1 MDASTEGR
9 DVSTLHVEHA
19 TPWLRRERKTVTVT
33 EENLAALD
41 ERVDAM
47 GKSHQRFVYP
57 LIRALEELGGS
68 APTAAAKDKTWDL
81 LKERL
86 SAAQVEYLNLNSR
99 LGWVRQGLKELG
111 VIDSSQRGV
120 WTLTE
125 LGQAYAA
132 CVRDRDWGSYEDIP
146 TQTIPERSHEGTETV
161 PVTSQEAF
169 EIPLLRALEGGMT
182 AKKDV
187 LDEVYRSIGNDLIP
201 GDLRTMVNGAV
212 VWIYRA
218 SWCLTRLHR
227 GGQIKNIASGQWS
240 ITEAGRKRLEDEGDK
255 WLMGAFGSAGARVRM
270 EGGGGG
276 VTPPDTP
283 SGREWPTE
291 AWDKLSKQLPKS
303 VFASLEARLRPD
315 LGATPAQPIPRNV
328 VLFGPPG
335 TGKTHIAKRIALA
348 LTGSYAEDD
357 ERAWSLVQF
366 HPSYTYEDF
375 IQGLKPDLERTEL
388 RYQLER
394 GPFLRIAEAASQA
407 PDQFFVLIID
417 EINRGDPARIFGELL
432 YALEYRD
439 EPVDLPLGGAL
450 SVPPNLVILGTMN
463 SVDRSVALVDYA
475 LRRRF
480 GFIRLAP
487 DASVVDDLM
496 PPEFSGIGSAVL
508 SRFNTWLQERLDEDH
523 ALGHSF
529 FISPT
534 LSGSPEDILK
544 QIWSL
549 DVLPLLSEYFFGD
562 PVSLSEAKQAWNQAV
577 LESFAEAKEA
587 SDEGEPETPAS

>member
-1 MDASTEGR
+1 
-9 DVSTLHVEHA
+9 
-19 TPWLRRERKTVTVT
+19 
-33 EENLAALD
+33 
-41 ERVDAM
+41 M

-57 LIRALEELGGS
+57 LVLALVELGGS
-68 APTAAAKDKTWDL
+68 APTADAKNKTWDL
-81 LKERL
+81 LQEKL
-86 SAAQVEYLNLNSR
+86 SAAQVEYLELNSR
-99 LGWVRQGLKELG
+99 LGWVRQGLKQYG
-111 VIDSSQRGV
+111 VIDASKRGV

-125 LGQAYAA
+125 LGQAYATF
-132 CVRDRDWGSYEDIP
+132 VQDRDWGSYEDIP
-146 TQTIPERSHEGTETV
+146 IQTVQERSHEGTETV

-169 EIPLLRALEGGMT
+169 EIPLLRALEGGKT

-187 LDEVYRSIGNDLIP
+187 LDEVHRLVGEDLVP

-212 VWIYRA
+212 VWMYRA
-218 SWCLTRLHR
+218 SWCLTKLRR
-227 GGQIKNIASGQWS
+227 EGQIKNIASGQWS
-240 ITEAGRKRLEDEGDK
+240 ITEAGKKRLEDEGGK
-255 WLMGAFGSAGARVRM
+255 WSMGSFGSAGARVRM
-270 EGGGGG
+270 ESSGGGSP
-276 VTPPDTP
+276 PPDKP
-283 SGREWPTE
+283 PGSEWPSE
-291 AWDKLSKQLPKS
+291 AWSKLSKQLPKA
-303 VFASLEARLRPD
+303 VLNSLEARLRPD
-315 LGATPAQPIPRNV
+315 LGATPAQSIPRNV

-348 LTGSYAEDD
+348 LTGSDAEDD

-487 DASVVDDLM
+487 DPSVVDDLM
-496 PPEFSGIGSAVL
+496 HPDFSGIGSAVL
-508 SRFNTWLQERLDEDH
+508 SRFNSWLQERLDEDH
-523 ALGHSF
+523 TLGHSF

-534 LSGSPEDILK
+534 LSGSPKDILQ

-562 PVSLSEAKQAWNQAV
+562 PISLAEAKQAWNQAV
-577 LESFAEAKEA
+577 QQSFAEAKEA
-587 SDEGEPETPAS
+587 SEEGEPESPAS